1 MSRKARIIG
10 TGSSIPEKVL
20 TNKDLEKMVDT
31 SDEWI
36 TTRTGIK
43 ERRIAPEGVNTSTL
57 AIEASKKA
65 LEMAGV
71 KAEELD
77 MIICNTISPDQP
89 LPSTSCFIQT
99 ALGAKNCAAFD
110 LSAACSGFLFGLCTA
125 EQFIITGKYKKILV
139 IGVELLSRWV
149 DWQDRTTCIIF
160 ADGAGAAVVIP
171 SENERGIIAS
181 SIHTD
186 GNFADYLYI
195 PAGGTKFVS
204 SHKTIDERLHYIK
217 MRGNELFKVAIRYME
232 SVAREVLESA
242 NVKIE
247 DIDLFI
253 PHQANQRISVAV
265 AERLNVP
272 MNKVYSNIDRIGN
285 TSSAS
290 IPIALD
296 EVNRANKIKEGDLI
310 LLASFGAGVTYA
322 GTIIRW

>member
-1 MSRKARIIG
+1 MRLKARIIG

-43 ERRIAPEGVNTSTL
+43 ERRIAPEGINTSTL

-125 EQFIITGKYKKILV
+125 EQFIITGKYKRILV

-160 ADGAGAAVVIP
+160 ADGAGAAVVVP
-171 SENERGIIAS
+171 SENDRGIIAS

-195 PAGGTKFVS
+195 PAGGTKFVT

-232 SVAREVLESA
+232 SVAREVLDSA
-242 NVKIE
+242 NIKIE

-272 MNKVYSNIDRIGN
+272 MSKVYSNIDRIGN

>member
-1 MSRKARIIG
+1 MKVKARIIG

-43 ERRIAPEGVNTSTL
+43 ERRIAPEGINTSTL

-125 EQFIITGKYKKILV
+125 EQFIITGKYKRILV

-160 ADGAGAAVVIP
+160 ADGAGAAVVVP
-171 SENERGIIAS
+171 SENDRGIIAS

-195 PAGGTKFVS
+195 PAGGTKFVT

-232 SVAREVLESA
+232 SVAREVLNSA
-242 NVKIE
+242 NIRIE

-272 MNKVYSNIDRIGN
+272 MSKVYSNIDRIGN

>member
-1 MSRKARIIG
+1 MKVKARIVG

-43 ERRIAPEGVNTSTL
+43 ERRIAPEGINTSTL

-125 EQFIITGKYKKILV
+125 EQFIITGKYKRILV

-160 ADGAGAAVVIP
+160 ADGAGAAVVVP
-171 SENERGIIAS
+171 SENDRGIIAS

-195 PAGGTKFVS
+195 PAGGTKFVTS
-204 SHKTIDERLHYIK
+204 YKTIDERLHYIK

-232 SVAREVLESA
+232 SVAREVLNSA
-242 NVKIE
+242 NVRIE

-272 MNKVYSNIDRIGN
+272 MSKVYSNIDRIGN

-296 EVNRANKIKEGDLI
+296 EVNRTNKIKERDLI

>member
-1 MSRKARIIG
+1 
-10 TGSSIPEKVL
+10 
-20 TNKDLEKMVDT
+20 
-31 SDEWI
+31 
-36 TTRTGIK
+36 
-43 ERRIAPEGVNTSTL
+43 
-57 AIEASKKA
+57 
-65 LEMAGV
+65 MAGV

>member
-1 MSRKARIIG
+1 MSLRARIVG
-10 TGSSIPEKVL
+10 TGSFLPEKIL
-20 TNKDLEKMVDT
+20 TNNDLEKMVDT

-43 ERRIAPEGVNTSTL
+43 ERRIAQEGINTSTM
-57 AIEASKKA
+57 AIEASRRA
-65 LEMAGV
+65 LEMANI
-71 KAEELD
+71 KPEELD

-99 ALGAKNCAAFD
+99 ALGAKHCAAFD
-110 LSAACSGFLFGLCTA
+110 LSAACSGFLFGLSTA
-125 EQFIITGKYKKILV
+125 EQFILTKKYKKILV

-160 ADGAGAAVVIP
+160 ADGAGAAVVVP
-171 SENERGIIAS
+171 SEDDRGIIAS

-186 GNFADYLYI
+186 GTFADYLYI
-195 PAGGTKFVS
+195 PAGGTKFVT

-232 SVAREVLESA
+232 SVAREVLEIA
-242 NVKIE
+242 NIKIE
-247 DIDLFI
+247 DINLFI

-272 MNKVYSNIDRIGN
+272 MEKVYSNIDRIGN

-296 EVNRANKIKEGDLI
+296 EVNRANKIKDGDLI